1 MSAYIL
7 QFSDCLEN
15 AKLMIIYFIVFK
27 VFTRRTYVKK
37 RCTNFLV
44 LDNYSKA

>member
-7 QFSDCLEN
+7 QFSDWLED
-15 AKLMIIYFIVFK
+15 AKLIIIYFIVFE
-27 VFTRRTYVKK
+27 VLTRRTDVKK

-44 LDNYSKA
+44 LDN